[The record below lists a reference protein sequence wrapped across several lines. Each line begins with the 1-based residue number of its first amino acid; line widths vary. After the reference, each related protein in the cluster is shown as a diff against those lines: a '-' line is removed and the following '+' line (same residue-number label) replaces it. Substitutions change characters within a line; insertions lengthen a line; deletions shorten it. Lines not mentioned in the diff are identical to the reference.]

1 MIPAMRALA
10 LLLATL
16 AMAPAYAQTYKWTD
30 ERGVVNYSNVPPAS
44 PKAKAAPIEDRVSVV
59 APDPSLAAARA
70 AAQEQSARHA
80 EYAHREW
87 LARQQGMQ
95 QAQAL
100 ATIYAPPADYMSS
113 YWHGY
118 GAVPVVAAP
127 RYVRGPVRRVVHHGG
142 SRRF

>member
-1 MIPAMRALA
+1 MIRAMRALT

-44 PKAKAAPIEDRVSVV
+44 SKAKAAPIEDRVSVV
-59 APDPSLAAARA
+59 SPDPNLAAATA
-70 AAQEQSARHA
+70 AAQEQSARNA

-95 QAQAL
+95 QAQTL
-100 ATIYAPPADYMSS
+100 ATLYAQPADYLPS
-113 YWHGY
+113 YWYGY
-118 GAVPVVAAP
+118 GAVPVAAP
-127 RYVRGPVRRVVHHGG
+127 RYVRAPARRVVHHG
-142 SRRF
+142 STRRF